1 MAEKNNNN
9 QTIEQFVKQKAK
21 CSKTLFS
28 CNKFMWSNFFYR
40 IKIQLEMAEKKR
52 NQPNRSSLGELSKNK
67 CYKLWRGEGV
77 SAKIKIVYISNV
89 E

>member
-1 MAEKNNNN
+1 MAEKKKNN

-40 IKIQLEMAEKKR
+40 IKIQLEIAEKKR
-52 NQPNRSSLGELSKNK
+52 KNK
-67 CYKLWRGEGV
+67 QT
-77 SAKIKIVYISNV
+77 I
-89 E
+89 